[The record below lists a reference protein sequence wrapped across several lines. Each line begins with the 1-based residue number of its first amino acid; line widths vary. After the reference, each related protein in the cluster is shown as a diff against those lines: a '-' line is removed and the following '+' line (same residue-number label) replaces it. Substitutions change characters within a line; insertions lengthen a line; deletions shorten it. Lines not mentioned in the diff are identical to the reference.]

1 MSNKPIEGKSAF
13 PHGPLEVYDDTRERW
28 NSVDASPG
36 MSERRYYIAAAL
48 QGFCTNTSLM
58 VDASYEAIAAMAIQ
72 QADAVMSLLYQAETI
87 KPESE
92 SEKPDTLQSAEP
104 PPDHRQLAVGELKRP
119 TDLLQLLDGT
129 FMTIDCYGES
139 GKLVQ
144 GGEIRFRKNKFKLGD
159 RVVYTP
165 SASAFATEKDVWYV
179 VGIAASGDYRI
190 SRQSIPAGDGKA
202 VRGEELAPID
212 HECPF

>member
-1 MSNKPIEGKSAF
+1 MSNRPIEGESAF
-13 PHGPLEVYDDTRERW
+13 PSDRF
-28 NSVDASPG
+28 G
-36 MSERRYYIAAAL
+36 MSGISERRYYIGKAL
-48 QGFCTNTSLM
+48 MGLCANPDLTQNKIESI
-58 VDASYEAIAAMAIQ
+58 AQIAID
-72 QADAVMSLLYQAETI
+72 QADAVMSLLF
-87 KPESE
+87 PHPSE
-92 SEKPDTLQSAEP
+92 PDEPATMQSAEP

-165 SASAFATEKDVWYV
+165 SASDFATEKDVWYV
-179 VGIAASGDYRI
+179 AGIAASGDYRI
-190 SRQSIPAGDGKA
+190 SRHPAGDGKA